1 MANPTPSRKFEKGN
15 TLAAENN
22 NSKGK
27 RIKKSP
33 LRKTLAKLQS
43 LEPYA
48 LALIEKSVK
57 EQEVDRESLSTSK
70 WLVSNLMTLTISV
83 LESHFQFWTQF
94 TASVHIY
101 QINTYVVLIKEFLNN
116 FNCCRHRPSFQ
127 ISNSIL
133 KQKGAS

>member
-15 TLAAENN
+15 THAAENN

-70 WLVSNLMTLTISV
+70 WLISNLMTLTKSAIQEEDV
-83 LESHFQFWTQF
+83 
-94 TASVHIY
+94 
-101 QINTYVVLIKEFLNN
+101 LNN
-116 FNCCRHRPSFQ
+116 LRLKLAESDREEEEASEQEKAPS
-127 ISNSIL
+127 
-133 KQKGAS
+133 GAVFSLFVNESKKDKE